1 MRDRMSILRLVAFMV
16 LAVLL
21 PACASN
27 TGQTPTAAAAAT
39 DGGQAAAAAT
49 PTSSPVYAVTD
60 PTEQPQPTKAAD
72 TTAAL
77 ASTSGQ
83 TGDYR
88 IGPRDVLDISVFQVN
103 DLNKSVQVNE
113 DGSIT
118 LPLIGKVLVGG
129 KTTSQAEE
137 MIADLLRKRYMQS
150 PQVSVALK
158 QYGQRVTVNGEVKGP
173 RVLSVDGKVTLSE
186 AIASAGGLGEL
197 ADSKRVH
204 VARRVGNRVQ
214 DDIYDLNAIQSG
226 QTADPTLKGGD
237 IVVVEQS
244 GTQVVFK
251 NMKDLLPFAILAN
264 LI

>member
-1 MRDRMSILRLVAFMV
+1 MSILRLVAFMV

-21 PACASN
+21 PACTSN
-27 TGQTPTAAAAAT
+27 TGQTTAAAVADVGPA
-39 DGGQAAAAAT
+39 GG
-49 PTSSPVYAVTD
+49 PTSAPAYAVTD
-60 PTEQPQPTKAAD
+60 PPAQPAASTTAD

-88 IGPRDVLDISVFQVN
+88 TSARDVLDISVFQVN
-103 DLNKSVQVNE
+103 DLTKSVQVSE

-118 LPLIGKVLVGG
+118 LPLVGKVQVGG
-129 KTTSQAEE
+129 KTTQQTEE

-150 PQVSVALK
+150 PQVSVSLK
-158 QYGQRVTVNGEVKGP
+158 QYGQRVTINGEVKTP

-186 AIASAGGLGEL
+186 AIASAGGLGDL

-204 VARRVGNRVQ
+204 VARKAGNHVQ
-214 DDIYDLNAIQSG
+214 DDVYDLNAIQSG
-226 QTADPTLKGGD
+226 QATDPSLKGGD

-244 GTQVVFK
+244 GVQVVFK
-251 NMKDLLPFAILAN
+251 NLKDLLPFAILAN
-264 LI
+264 LM

>member
-1 MRDRMSILRLVAFMV
+1 MKVRVVILRLAAFML

-27 TGQTPTAAAAAT
+27 TGGQTTAAAVADAGPA
-39 DGGQAAAAAT
+39 GG
-49 PTSSPVYAVTD
+49 PTSAPAYAVTD
-60 PTEQPQPTKAAD
+60 TPEQAAPSKTAD
-72 TTAAL
+72 TTAAV
-77 ASTSGQ
+77 ASTTTSGQ
-83 TGDYR
+83 SGDYR
-88 IGPRDVLDISVFQVN
+88 IGPRDVIDISVFQVN
-103 DLNKSVQVNE
+103 DLTKSVQVSE

-118 LPLIGKVLVGG
+118 LPLVGKVQVGG
-129 KTTSQAEE
+129 KTTQQTEE
-137 MIADLLRKRYMQS
+137 MIADLLRKRYLQS
-150 PQVSVALK
+150 PQVSVSLK
-158 QYGQRVTVNGEVKGP
+158 QYGQRVTVNGEVKTP

-186 AIASAGGLGEL
+186 AIASAGGLSDL

-204 VARRVGNRVQ
+204 VARKAGNRVQ
-214 DDIYDLNAIQSG
+214 DDVYDLNAIQSG
-226 QTADPTLKGGD
+226 QTTDPTLKGGD